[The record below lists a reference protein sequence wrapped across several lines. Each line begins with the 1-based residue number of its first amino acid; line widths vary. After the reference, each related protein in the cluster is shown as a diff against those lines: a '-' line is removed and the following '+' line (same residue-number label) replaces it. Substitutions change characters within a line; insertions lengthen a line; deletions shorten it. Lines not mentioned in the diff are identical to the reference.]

1 MHLRDSIQ
9 DDVKSA
15 LKAGEKLRVAT
26 LRMLMAAIKQR
37 EIDERITL
45 DDSAV
50 LALVEKLVK
59 QRVEAATQFAAGNRP
74 DLEEKELAEA
84 DMLRDYLPEPLGP
97 AELQA
102 LIDAIIEETGA
113 SSMKEMGRVMALMK
127 ERAAGRADMG
137 QVSSQV
143 KERLSG

>member
-1 MHLRDSIQ
+1 MNLRDSIQ

-15 LKAGEKLRVAT
+15 LKAGDKLRVAT

-50 LALVEKLVK
+50 LSLVEKLVK

-102 LIDAIIEETGA
+102 LIDAVIEETGA

-137 QVSSQV
+137 QISSQV